1 MPIQFSTIV
10 LGAQL
15 LVPVAD
21 GVPRFDVT
29 QGCRLDNAAIAGLA
43 DTQSA
48 KSCARDEQRARIKLL
63 NNWSKFPQ
71 SNRAS
76 CVAEEYSVG
85 PPSYVDLLT
94 CLQIDRWAR

>member
-1 MPIQFSTIV
+1 MAIQFLAIV
-10 LGAQL
+10 VGAQL
-15 LVPVAD
+15 LLPVAD

-29 QGCRLDNAAIAGLA
+29 QGCRLDNAAVAGLA

-48 KSCARDEQRARIKLL
+48 NSCVRDEQRARIKHLS
-63 NNWSKFPQ
+63 NWSKFPH

-94 CLQIDRWAR
+94 CLQMDQWVR